1 MGSEMCIRD
10 RGLIDE
16 LISSLQVL
24 PGVGPK
30 SAQRIALQVLQ
41 RDQKGGQRLS
51 NALREAIEKVGR
63 CQRCR
68 NLTELEICQIC
79 TDERRDRSLLCVVE
93 SPADVLAIDFAGG
106 FKGTYFVLNG
116 RLSPIEGIGPKEL
129 EIDRLES
136 LVYSESLKEVVIAT
150 NPTMEGEA
158 TATYIAGVLQD
169 KVGLISRIAH
179 GVPLGGEIEYTDGGT
194 LSHAIARRRDLS
206 RVD

>member
-1 MGSEMCIRD
+1 M
-10 RGLIDE
+10 GLIDE

-136 LVYSESLKEVVIAT
+136 LVYSESPKEVVIAT

>member
-1 MGSEMCIRD
+1 M
-10 RGLIDE
+10 GLIDD

-41 RDQKGGQRLS
+41 RDQKGGRRLS

-79 TDERRDRSLLCVVE
+79 TDVRRDRSLLCVVE

-129 EIDRLES
+129 EIDRLET
-136 LVYSESLKEVVIAT
+136 LVGSESLKEVVIAT

-158 TATYIAGVLQD
+158 TATYIAGILQD

-194 LSHAIARRRDLS
+194 LSHAIARRRDLT
-206 RVD
+206 RLD

>member
-1 MGSEMCIRD
+1 M
-10 RGLIDE
+10 GLIDE

-79 TDERRDRSLLCVVE
+79 TDERRDRSVLCVVE

-129 EIDRLES
+129 EIDRLEN
-136 LVYSESLKEVVIAT
+136 LVCSEPFEEVVIAT

-158 TATYIAGVLQD
+158 TATYISGILQD
-169 KVGLISRIAH
+169 KVGVISRIAH

-194 LSHAIARRRDLS
+194 LSHAIARRRDLN
-206 RVD
+206 RLD

>member
-1 MGSEMCIRD
+1 M
-10 RGLIDE
+10 GLIDE

-24 PGVGPK
+24 LGVGPK

-206 RVD
+206 RLD

>member
-1 MGSEMCIRD
+1 M
-10 RGLIDE
+10 GLIDE
-16 LISSLQVL
+16 MISSLQVL

-63 CQRCR
+63 CRRCR

-129 EIDRLES
+129 EIDRLEK
-136 LVYSESLKEVVIAT
+136 LVCSESLNEVVIAT

-158 TATYIAGVLQD
+158 TATYIAGILQD

-206 RVD
+206 RLD

>member
-1 MGSEMCIRD
+1 M
-10 RGLIDE
+10 GLIDE

-79 TDERRDRSLLCVVE
+79 TDGRRDRSLLCVVE

-129 EIDRLES
+129 EIDRLET
-136 LVYSESLKEVVIAT
+136 LVGSESLKEVVIAT

-158 TATYIAGVLQD
+158 TATYIAGILQD

-206 RVD
+206 RLD

>member
-1 MGSEMCIRD
+1 V
-10 RGLIDE
+10 GLIDE

>member
-1 MGSEMCIRD
+1 M
-10 RGLIDE
+10 GLIDE

-79 TDERRDRSLLCVVE
+79 TDERRDRSLLWGVE

-116 RLSPIEGIGPKEL
+116 RLSPIVGIGPKEL
-129 EIDRLES
+129 EIDRLEN
-136 LVYSESLKEVVIAT
+136 LVCSESLEEVVIAT

-158 TATYIAGVLQD
+158 TATYIAGILQD
-169 KVGLISRIAH
+169 KVGLVSRIAH

-206 RVD
+206 RLD

>member
-1 MGSEMCIRD
+1 M
-10 RGLIDE
+10 GLIDE

-129 EIDRLES
+129 EIDRLEN
-136 LVYSESLKEVVIAT
+136 LVCSEPFEEVVIAT

-158 TATYIAGVLQD
+158 TATYIAGILED
-169 KVGLISRIAH
+169 KVGVISRIAH

-206 RVD
+206 RLD

>member
-1 MGSEMCIRD
+1 M
-10 RGLIDE
+10 GLIDE

-194 LSHAIARRRDLS
+194 LSHAIARRRDL
-206 RVD
+206 RRMD

>member
-1 MGSEMCIRD
+1 M
-10 RGLIDE
+10 GLIDE

-79 TDERRDRSLLCVVE
+79 KDERRDRSLLCVVE

-129 EIDRLES
+129 EIDRLEN
-136 LVYSESLKEVVIAT
+136 LVFSEPFEEVVIAT

-158 TATYIAGVLQD
+158 TATYIAGILQD

-206 RVD
+206 RLD

>member
-1 MGSEMCIRD
+1 M
-10 RGLIDE
+10 GLIDE

-129 EIDRLES
+129 EIDRLET

-158 TATYIAGVLQD
+158 TATYIAGILED

-206 RVD
+206 RLD

>member
-1 MGSEMCIRD
+1 M
-10 RGLIDE
+10 GLIDE

-129 EIDRLES
+129 EIDRLEN
-136 LVYSESLKEVVIAT
+136 LVCSESLTEVVIAT

-158 TATYIAGVLQD
+158 TATYIAGMLQD

-206 RVD
+206 RLD

>member
-1 MGSEMCIRD
+1 V
-10 RGLIDE
+10 GLIDE

-206 RVD
+206 RLD

>member
-1 MGSEMCIRD
+1 M
-10 RGLIDE
+10 GLIDE

-30 SAQRIALQVLQ
+30 SAQRIALQVLL

-68 NLTELEICQIC
+68 NLTEFEICQIC

-116 RLSPIEGIGPKEL
+116 RLSPIEGLGPKEL

-136 LVYSESLKEVVIAT
+136 LVCSESFKEVVIAT

-158 TATYIAGVLQD
+158 TATYIAGILQD

-206 RVD
+206 RLD

>member
-1 MGSEMCIRD
+1 M
-10 RGLIDE
+10 GLIDE

-63 CQRCR
+63 CRRCR

-116 RLSPIEGIGPKEL
+116 RLSPIEGIGPEEL
-129 EIDRLES
+129 EIDRLET
-136 LVYSESLKEVVIAT
+136 LVFSESLKEVVIAT

-158 TATYIAGVLQD
+158 TATYIAGILQD

-206 RVD
+206 RLD

>member
-1 MGSEMCIRD
+1 M
-10 RGLIDE
+10 GLIDE

-51 NALREAIEKVGR
+51 KALREAIEKVGR

-79 TDERRDRSLLCVVE
+79 TDGRRDRSLLCVVE

-129 EIDRLES
+129 EIDRLET
-136 LVYSESLKEVVIAT
+136 LVCSEYLKEVVIAT

-158 TATYIAGVLQD
+158 TATYIAGILQD

-194 LSHAIARRRDLS
+194 LSHAIARRRDLT
-206 RVD
+206 RLD

>member
-1 MGSEMCIRD
+1 M
-10 RGLIDE
+10 GLIDE

-158 TATYIAGVLQD
+158 TATYIASILQD

-206 RVD
+206 RLD

>member
-1 MGSEMCIRD
+1 M
-10 RGLIDE
+10 GLIDE

-41 RDQKGGQRLS
+41 RDQKGGQRLI

>member
-1 MGSEMCIRD
+1 M
-10 RGLIDE
+10 GLIDE

-41 RDQKGGQRLS
+41 RDQKGGERLS
-51 NALREAIEKVGR
+51 NALREAIDKVGR

-68 NLTELEICQIC
+68 NLTELDICQIC

-129 EIDRLES
+129 EIDRLET
-136 LVYSESLKEVVIAT
+136 LVCSESLGEVVIAT

-158 TATYIAGVLQD
+158 TATYIAGILQD
-169 KVGLISRIAH
+169 KVDLISRIAH

-206 RVD
+206 RLD

>member
-1 MGSEMCIRD
+1 M
-10 RGLIDE
+10 GLIDE

-63 CQRCR
+63 CRRCR

-158 TATYIAGVLQD
+158 TATYIASVLQD

>member
-1 MGSEMCIRD
+1 V
-10 RGLIDE
+10 GLIEE

>member
-1 MGSEMCIRD
+1 M
-10 RGLIDE
+10 GLIDE

-30 SAQRIALQVLQ
+30 SAQRIALQILQ
-41 RDQKGGQRLS
+41 RDQKGGERLS
-51 NALREAIEKVGR
+51 YALREAIDKVGR

-68 NLTELEICQIC
+68 NLTELDICQIC

-129 EIDRLES
+129 EIDRLET
-136 LVYSESLKEVVIAT
+136 LVWSESLREVVIAT

-158 TATYIAGVLQD
+158 TATYIAGILQD

-206 RVD
+206 RLD